1 MYWIQMKEELGEESN
16 ARSNSDMVDGRESSG
31 AVAARSIA
39 PFDFDLDFLRD
50 EEASASSE
58 EESDADGA
66 GEGARPD
73 QSNPPDTFSA
83 DAVGL
88 GADLT
93 LDLVLV
99 VGGTAIST
107 CLISEDLRNW
117 GMTYI
122 DILVLLFIILLL
134 VCLLF
139 FILIILIHVSIGR
152 LLVV

>member
-16 ARSNSDMVDGRESSG
+16 ARSNSEMVDGRESSG

-39 PFDFDLDFLRD
+39 PFDFDFDLDFLRD
-50 EEASASSE
+50 EDASASSE
-58 EESDADGA
+58 DDSDADGA

-73 QSNPPDTFSA
+73 QSNPPETFSA

-88 GADLT
+88 GADLL

-107 CLISEDLRNW
+107 CLISQDLA
-117 GMTYI
+117 
-122 DILVLLFIILLL
+122 D
-134 VCLLF
+134 
-139 FILIILIHVSIGR
+139 
-152 LLVV
+152 

>member
-1 MYWIQMKEELGEESN
+1 MKEELGEESN

-58 EESDADGA
+58 EESDAEGA

-99 VGGTAIST
+99 MGGTAIST
-107 CLISEDLRNW
+107 CLISEDLTNW

-122 DILVLLFIILLL
+122 DILVLLVLLFIILLL
-134 VCLLF
+134 VCLLC
-139 FILIILIHVSIGR
+139 FILVILIHFPVGR

>member
-1 MYWIQMKEELGEESN
+1 MYWIQMKEELGDESN

-31 AVAARSIA
+31 AVAAKSIA

-73 QSNPPDTFSA
+73 QSNPPDTLSA

-107 CLISEDLRNW
+107 CLISEDLTKW

-122 DILVLLFIILLL
+122 DILVLLFIIL
-134 VCLLF
+134 V
-139 FILIILIHVSIGR
+139 ILIHFSIGR